1 MARVE
6 PVVGEPAAVADLG
19 AQRVLLVADV
29 HAGIEA
35 GLRYERGVELA
46 DRADERRSR
55 LLGLITETTPDR
67 VVVLGDLVH
76 RIGAPDGDEQAELEA
91 LVAAVT
97 DRVPLTLVE
106 GNHDGGVAEA
116 VGPAID
122 VVDPRG
128 GVLGEADATHDL
140 PEGGSIGVLHG
151 HTWPGPALWGAD
163 VICVGHEHPQVR
175 LEDAV
180 GGSRTARAWL
190 RGPLS
195 PAAFAGSSGG
205 TDSREADP
213 RETDAKRSFTGDPPE
228 LVVFPAFNERSGGT
242 WINVAGD
249 DFLAPFLP
257 DGLAAGDA
265 YLLDGTRLGDFRSI

>member
-19 AQRVLLVADV
+19 DERALLVADV

-46 DRADERRSR
+46 DGADERHSR
-55 LLGLITETTPDR
+55 LLGLIAETTPDR

-97 DRVPLTLVE
+97 ERVPLTLVE
-106 GNHDGGVAEA
+106 GNHDAGVAEA

-122 VVDPRG
+122 VIDPRG
-128 GVLGEADATHDL
+128 GVLGGNDL
-140 PEGGSIGVLHG
+140 TPGASQGVGVLHG
-151 HTWPGPALWGAD
+151 HTWPDSTLWQAD

-195 PAAFAGSSGG
+195 PAAFAGSS
-205 TDSREADP
+205 D
-213 RETDAKRSFTGDPPE
+213 ETASDEPDAGRSLTGDPPE

-257 DGLAAGDA
+257 DGLTAGDA